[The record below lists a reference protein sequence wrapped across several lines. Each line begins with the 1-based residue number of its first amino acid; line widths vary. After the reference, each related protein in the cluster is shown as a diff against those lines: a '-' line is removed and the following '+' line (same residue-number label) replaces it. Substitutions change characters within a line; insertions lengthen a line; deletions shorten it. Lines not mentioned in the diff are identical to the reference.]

1 MPELRIDRQAL
12 ARRGQEY
19 YDRFLRAELD
29 PEHKGKYLVLDVD
42 SGDYELD
49 NDEMAASDRARAK
62 HPDRIFYILRV
73 GCRAAVYIGAKVN
86 GEPE

>member
-49 NDEMAASDRARAK
+49 SDEMAAIDRARAK

-73 GCRAAVYIGAKVN
+73 GYRAAVYIGAKVN

>member
-19 YDRFLRAELD
+19 YDRFLRPELE

-49 NDEMAASDRARAK
+49 SDEMAAIDRARAK

-73 GCRAAVYIGAKVN
+73 GYRAAVYIGAKVN
-86 GEPE
+86 GEPQ